1 MRPPENVCSVGGQ
14 TSVEWVCR
22 SSGSERW
29 MLSNHDEENDS
40 CGENV
45 DRFTFVW
52 LFQMDFRRHV
62 VKCSQ
67 NCLEVALSIS
77 PHGWCSEAKVS
88 KLEGVIKSDQNIV
101 RTNVIVC
108 NSIIMAM
115 LQCLKNFLDQ
125 ASCYLFGKFAIFFD
139 DLNKILLPT
148 KF

>member
-62 VKCSQ
+62 VKCSK

-77 PHGWCSEAKVS
+77 PHGWCSEAKVCDFES
-88 KLEGVIKSDQNIV
+88 ILSIQQNVLRFEISMAHLVLVAVVEPLQNLFEVIPS
-101 RTNVIVC
+101 
-108 NSIIMAM
+108 SG
-115 LQCLKNFLDQ
+115 LLK
-125 ASCYLFGKFAIFFD
+125 AS
-139 DLNKILLPT
+139 
-148 KF
+148 